1 MKICKIFIMNNFNH
15 YYDSETTRQ
24 VISVIVLN
32 EHNVLSRIVGLFSA
46 RGYNIDSLTVAP
58 ITDSQYSRMTIVTT
72 GDKRVID
79 QIVKQLN
86 KLIPVLRVNEHKNV
100 IEKDTVLMKF
110 SIDNNLSDIDVI
122 ARAYHGSIQNVTDE
136 ESRSLFLAKA
146 ELPRDFG
153 GFTDQHKENLE
164 QGNST
169 FASKYNLEFLVYYE
183 KFVWVEEA
191 IAREKELKKW
201 RREKKMNLIRS
212 FNPEFTFLN
221 DHFKLKV

>member
-1 MKICKIFIMNNFNH
+1 MNNYNH
-15 YYDSETTRQ
+15 YYDTETTRQ
-24 VISVIVLN
+24 VISVVVLN

-58 ITDSQYSRMTIVTT
+58 ISESQYSRMTIVTT

-122 ARAYHGSIQNVTDE
+122 ARAYHGSIQNVTDD
-136 ESRSLFLAKA
+136 SIIVSA
-146 ELPRDFG
+146 
-153 GFTDQHKENLE
+153 TD
-164 QGNST
+164 S
-169 FASKYNLEFLVYYE
+169 S
-183 KFVWVEEA
+183 
-191 IAREKELKKW
+191 ARI
-201 RREKKMNLIRS
+201 MNFIKVMQK
-212 FNPEFTFLN
+212 FNPLE
-221 DHFKLKV
+221 VVRSGIVAMER

>member
-1 MKICKIFIMNNFNH
+1 MNNFNH

-136 ESRSLFLAKA
+136 AIIVSA
-146 ELPRDFG
+146 
-153 GFTDQHKENLE
+153 TD
-164 QGNST
+164 S
-169 FASKYNLEFLVYYE
+169 S
-183 KFVWVEEA
+183 
-191 IAREKELKKW
+191 ARI
-201 RREKKMNLIRS
+201 MNFI
-212 FNPEFTFLN
+212 
-221 DHFKLKV
+221 

>member
-1 MKICKIFIMNNFNH
+1 MNNFNH

-72 GDKRVID
+72 GDKRIID

-86 KLIPVLRVNEHKNV
+86 KLIPVLKVNEHKNV

-110 SIDNNLSDIDVI
+110 SIDNNLADIDVI
-122 ARAYHGSIQNVTDE
+122 ARSYHGSIQDVTDDAIIV
-136 ESRSLFLAKA
+136 SA
-146 ELPRDFG
+146 
-153 GFTDQHKENLE
+153 TDSSHR
-164 QGNST
+164 
-169 FASKYNLEFLVYYE
+169 
-183 KFVWVEEA
+183 
-191 IAREKELKKW
+191 I
-201 RREKKMNLIRS
+201 MNFIKVMQK
-212 FNPEFTFLN
+212 FNPLE
-221 DHFKLKV
+221 VVRSGIVAMER

>member
-1 MKICKIFIMNNFNH
+1 MNNFNH

-24 VISVIVLN
+24 VISVVVLN

-58 ITDSQYSRMTIVTT
+58 IMESQYSRMTIVTT

-86 KLIPVLRVNEHKNV
+86 KLIPVLKVNEHKNV

-136 ESRSLFLAKA
+136 AIIVSA
-146 ELPRDFG
+146 
-153 GFTDQHKENLE
+153 TDSSDRILNFIKVMQK
-164 QGNST
+164 
-169 FASKYNLEFLVYYE
+169 
-183 KFVWVEEA
+183 
-191 IAREKELKKW
+191 
-201 RREKKMNLIRS
+201 
-212 FNPEFTFLN
+212 FNPQEVVRSGIVAMERQENFSYL
-221 DHFKLKV
+221 LL

>member
-1 MKICKIFIMNNFNH
+1 MNNYNH
-15 YYDSETTRQ
+15 YYDTETTRQ
-24 VISVIVLN
+24 VISVVVLN

-58 ITDSQYSRMTIVTT
+58 ISESQYSRMTIVTT

-136 ESRSLFLAKA
+136 AIIVSA
-146 ELPRDFG
+146 
-153 GFTDQHKENLE
+153 TD
-164 QGNST
+164 S
-169 FASKYNLEFLVYYE
+169 S
-183 KFVWVEEA
+183 
-191 IAREKELKKW
+191 ARI
-201 RREKKMNLIRS
+201 MNFIKVMQK
-212 FNPEFTFLN
+212 FNPLE
-221 DHFKLKV
+221 VVRSGIVAMER

>member
-1 MKICKIFIMNNFNH
+1 MNNFNH

-58 ITDSQYSRMTIVTT
+58 VEETQYSRMTIVTT

-86 KLIPVLRVNEHKNV
+86 KLIPVLKVNEHRNV

-122 ARAYHGSIQNVTDE
+122 ARAYHGSIQNVTDDSIIVSATDSS
-136 ESRSLFLAKA
+136 SR
-146 ELPRDFG
+146 
-153 GFTDQHKENLE
+153 
-164 QGNST
+164 
-169 FASKYNLEFLVYYE
+169 
-183 KFVWVEEA
+183 
-191 IAREKELKKW
+191 I
-201 RREKKMNLIRS
+201 MNFIKVMQK
-212 FNPEFTFLN
+212 FNPLE
-221 DHFKLKV
+221 VVRSGIVAMER

>member
-1 MKICKIFIMNNFNH
+1 MNNFNH
-15 YYDSETTRQ
+15 YYDSEISRQ

-86 KLIPVLRVNEHKNV
+86 KLIPVLKVNEHKNV

-122 ARAYHGSIQNVTDE
+122 ARAYHGAIQNVTDE
-136 ESRSLFLAKA
+136 AIIVSA
-146 ELPRDFG
+146 
-153 GFTDQHKENLE
+153 TD
-164 QGNST
+164 S
-169 FASKYNLEFLVYYE
+169 S
-183 KFVWVEEA
+183 
-191 IAREKELKKW
+191 ARI
-201 RREKKMNLIRS
+201 MNFIKVMQK
-212 FNPEFTFLN
+212 FNPLE
-221 DHFKLKV
+221 VVRSGIVAMER